1 MIVGKVKADN
11 LDLKSNYK
19 SDISGVIRLLEVIE
33 HKTTTKNNTSSDSKQ
48 VISNITNEVPF
59 SLVSNENRNSFKIQ
73 VSQPLNSFYLLE
85 NLEVSHSMFEPI
97 KESIGIVNNVVTNS
111 TNDAVRVSNEIVR
124 IRGIETIEKML
135 KNGIQLT
142 AFGKIEKLPS
152 DTNNSWLSKVGQVLN
167 YRMSEPSDEYTY
179 IVTPLSKE
187 ALLSKLRS
195 NATILKVFLAVS
207 LNKVI
212 LVIDRC

>member
-11 LDLKSNYK
+11 LDIKSNYK

-33 HKTTTKNNTSSDSKQ
+33 HRTTTKNNISSDTKQ

-59 SLVSNENRNSFKIQ
+59 SLVNNDNRNSFKIQ

-111 TNDAVRVSNEIVR
+111 KNEAARVSNEIVR

-152 DTNNSWLSKVGQVLN
+152 DTNNSWLSKARQVLN

-187 ALLSKLRS
+187 ALLSRLRS

-207 LNKVI
+207 
-212 LVIDRC
+212 

>member
-11 LDLKSNYK
+11 LDIKSNYK

-33 HKTTTKNNTSSDSKQ
+33 HRTTTKNNISSDTKQ

-59 SLVSNENRNSFKIQ
+59 SLVNNDNRNSFKIQ

-111 TNDAVRVSNEIVR
+111 KNEAARVSNEIVR

-152 DTNNSWLSKVGQVLN
+152 DTNNSWLSKARQVLN
-167 YRMSEPSDEYTY
+167 YRMSEPSYEYTY

-187 ALLSKLRS
+187 ALLSRLRS

-207 LNKVI
+207 
-212 LVIDRC
+212 